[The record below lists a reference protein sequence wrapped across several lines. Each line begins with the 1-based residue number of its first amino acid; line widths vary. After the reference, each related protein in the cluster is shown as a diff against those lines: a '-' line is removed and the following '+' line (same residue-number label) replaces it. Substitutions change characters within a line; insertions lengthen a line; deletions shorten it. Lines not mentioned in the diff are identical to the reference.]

1 MEITIKDL
9 WNVLKK
15 SFLFVVLGALVFG
28 IAFGTYTSLAIA
40 KVYQSSAKYI
50 LLSERTEMDKTPTVA
65 ELNNHFVVASKS
77 IVTLS
82 SYLMNEQTMT
92 SVLRFIEQ
100 RHAQLPGDT
109 EYVLD
114 HRYTPASLMGLFT
127 FVTPPEDETN
137 IVFEVRCK
145 AYSAKD
151 SRLLLVAFGSIVNE
165 HAKTVLQDVFR
176 VETSAQPAN
185 GGQIS
190 PNLTVNTLLGA
201 GIGALIPYAIFFVLS
216 ILDTRVK
223 SEEDVKTRFKYPV
236 LGQIPRL

>member
-9 WNVLKK
+9 WSVLKK
-15 SFLFVVLGALVFG
+15 SIFFVVLGAILLGAVFG
-28 IAFGTYTSLAIA
+28 AYTSFFIP

-50 LLSERTEMDKTPTVA
+50 LLSERTERDDDPTVA
-65 ELNNHFVVASKS
+65 DLNNHFVVASKS

-82 SYLMNEQTMT
+82 DFLMNEQTMA

-100 RHAQLPGDT
+100 RHEQLPDDD

-114 HRYTPASLMGLFT
+114 HKYTPASLFGMFT
-127 FVTPPEDETN
+127 FVTPPADETN

-176 VETSAQPAN
+176 VETSAQPKN
-185 GGQIS
+185 GGLVS
-190 PNLTVNTLLGA
+190 PNLTLNTLLGA
-201 GIGALIPYAIFFVLS
+201 VVGAVIPYAIFFVLS

-223 SEEDVKTRFKYPV
+223 TEEDIKTRFKHPV